1 MDLDKII
8 RELRT
13 EKDRLDRAIASLE
26 ELTRTGAV
34 TPLETVKRR
43 GRKTMDEDE
52 RREVSARM
60 REYWRK
66 RKNT

>member
-26 ELTRTGAV
+26 ELTKTGAV
-34 TPLETVKRR
+34 TPIVVTKRR

-52 RREVSARM
+52 RREVSERM
-60 REYWRK
+60 KEYWKK
-66 RKNT
+66 RKNH

>member
-8 RELRT
+8 RDLRT
-13 EKDRLDRAIASLE
+13 EKERLDRAISSLE
-26 ELTRTGAV
+26 DLTKTGAV
-34 TPLETVKRR
+34 TPLVVTKRR

-52 RREVSARM
+52 RKEVSARM

>member
-8 RELRT
+8 RDLRT
-13 EKDRLDRAIASLE
+13 EKERLDRAIASLE
-26 ELTRTGAV
+26 DLTKAGAV
-34 TPLETVKRR
+34 TPIVVTKRR
-43 GRKTMDEDE
+43 GRKTMGEDE
-52 RREVSARM
+52 RKEVSARM

>member
-1 MDLDKII
+1 MELDSII

-13 EKDRLDRAIASLE
+13 EKERLDRAIASLE

-34 TPLETVKRR
+34 TPMVVAKRR

-52 RREVSARM
+52 RKEVSARM

-66 RKNT
+66 RKHT

>member
-13 EKDRLDRAIASLE
+13 EKERLDRVITSLE
-26 ELTRTGAV
+26 DLAGTGTV
-34 TPLETVKRR
+34 TPLPSPKRR
-43 GRKTMDEDE
+43 GRKTMDEEE

-66 RKNT
+66 RKGE

>member
-8 RELRT
+8 RDLRT
-13 EKDRLDRAIASLE
+13 EKERLDRAIASLE
-26 ELTRTGAV
+26 DLTKTGAV
-34 TPLETVKRR
+34 TPIVVTKRR

-52 RREVSARM
+52 RKEVSARM

-66 RKNT
+66 RKTT

>member
-8 RELRT
+8 RDLRT

-26 ELTRTGAV
+26 DLTRTGAV
-34 TPLETVKRR
+34 APIVASKRR
-43 GRKTMDEDE
+43 GRKTMDDEE

-60 REYWRK
+60 KEYWRK
-66 RKNT
+66 RKKS